1 MLFSVQETG
10 CLSVFRSHFS
20 HTIFPQFVTDHVTCV
35 LLQVR
40 AGLEQISTFLSS
52 HSREVVFLDFNHFY
66 GVQNLHH
73 EKLVAMLREVFGDK
87 LCPVV
92 FAQEVLSNCS
102 PQGGNYSYWVTS
114 RLAPIIL
121 LRCRSPFAAQ
131 SPTTFF
137 FFDSSKLAFDNS
149 WVFSAALKI
158 YFLGG
163 FYTLT
168 SRMMVIMFE
177 AFCLHQ
183 SGKVTPP
190 LFKFAPV
197 LRLVLLST

>member
-1 MLFSVQETG
+1 MTAVLFSVEETG

-20 HTIFPQFVTDHVTCV
+20 HTIFPQFVTDHVLFV

-40 AGLEQISTFLSS
+40 AGLEQISTFLSA

-92 FAQEVLSNCS
+92 FAQEVLSNGS

-121 LRCRSPFAAQ
+121 LRCRSPFAAKIA
-131 SPTTFF
+131 
-137 FFDSSKLAFDNS
+137 KLAFDDSCCFFSRPEN
-149 WVFSAALKI
+149 VF
-158 YFLGG
+158 FGG
-163 FYTLT
+163 LLYTDEPNDGHH
-168 SRMMVIMFE
+168 V
-177 AFCLHQ
+177 
-183 SGKVTPP
+183 
-190 LFKFAPV
+190 
-197 LRLVLLST
+197 

>member
-1 MLFSVQETG
+1 MRLNCDCSVIFCSGNWLSQ
-10 CLSVFRSHFS
+10 CLQVSLLTHDFP
-20 HTIFPQFVTDHVTCV
+20 PQFVTDHVLRV

-40 AGLEQISTFLSS
+40 AGLEQISTFLSA

-92 FAQEVLSNCS
+92 FAQEVLSNGS

-131 SPTTFF
+131 SPPPPFF
-137 FFDSSKLAFDNS
+137 FLTPQN
-149 WVFSAALKI
+149 WPLIIVVVFSAALKM

-163 FYTLT
+163 LLYTDEPT
-168 SRMMVIMFE
+168 DAHHV
-177 AFCLHQ
+177 
-183 SGKVTPP
+183 
-190 LFKFAPV
+190 
-197 LRLVLLST
+197 

>member
-1 MLFSVQETG
+1 MTAVLFSVQETG

-20 HTIFPQFVTDHVTCV
+20 HTISPQFVTDHVLCV

-40 AGLEQISTFLSS
+40 AGLEQISTFLSA

-92 FAQEVLSNCS
+92 FAQEVLSNGS

-131 SPTTFF
+131 SPPLPFF
-137 FFDSSKLAFDNS
+137 LTPQN
-149 WVFSAALKI
+149 WPLIIVVVFSAALKM

-163 FYTLT
+163 LLYTDEPNDGHH
-168 SRMMVIMFE
+168 V
-177 AFCLHQ
+177 
-183 SGKVTPP
+183 
-190 LFKFAPV
+190 
-197 LRLVLLST
+197 

>member
-1 MLFSVQETG
+1 ML
-10 CLSVFRSHFS
+10 
-20 HTIFPQFVTDHVTCV
+20 CV

-40 AGLEQISTFLSS
+40 AGLEQISTFLSA

-92 FAQEVLSNCS
+92 FAQEVLSNGS

-131 SPTTFF
+131 SPHHLFF
-137 FFDSSKLAFDNS
+137 SDSSKLAFDNS
-149 WVFSAALKI
+149 CCFFSRTENVF
-158 YFLGG
+158 FGG
-163 FYTLT
+163 LLYTDEPNDAHH
-168 SRMMVIMFE
+168 V
-177 AFCLHQ
+177 
-183 SGKVTPP
+183 
-190 LFKFAPV
+190 
-197 LRLVLLST
+197 